1 MKRIIISLLSLFAGL
16 FVVLLGIFIVAVV
29 SNINVI
35 DKNIKFQEEHL
46 KYLETE
52 YYKNYTP
59 KKESDLASFD
69 LEKEI
74 ENLIISG
81 IADSFYVGNQGNFDL
96 MVYKCLKELS
106 KKYPNIQIEGI
117 YTHFSKPIDE
127 KWTRKQYERFIELT
141 NRKNFESPTTFA
153 F

>member
-46 KYLETE
+46 NYLETE

-59 KKESDLASFD
+59 KNEADLADFD
-69 LEKEI
+69 LEKAIEDGIKLNEI
-74 ENLIISG
+74 AILGTHNSINY
-81 IADSFYVGNQGNFDL
+81 AHQKPSFR
-96 MVYKCLKELS
+96 S
-106 KKYPNIQIEGI
+106 
-117 YTHFSKPIDE
+117 
-127 KWTRKQYERFIELT
+127 R
-141 NRKNFESPTTFA
+141 
-153 F
+153 

>member
-46 KYLETE
+46 NYLETE

-59 KKESDLASFD
+59 KNE
-69 LEKEI
+69 
-74 ENLIISG
+74 
-81 IADSFYVGNQGNFDL
+81 AD
-96 MVYKCLKELS
+96 
-106 KKYPNIQIEGI
+106 
-117 YTHFSKPIDE
+117 
-127 KWTRKQYERFIELT
+127 
-141 NRKNFESPTTFA
+141 FA
-153 F
+153 FISLQDRVCAR